1 MIAVAEPA
9 PRKAPERVLELRD
22 LTVELGGRRVLEEV
36 SIWVERGEFVCLLG
50 PNGGGKTTLLKAALG
65 LVRPHSGALT
75 VFGAPPDR
83 SRAGVGYLPQ
93 RKEVPTGFPATPAE
107 LIVAN
112 LRGSWPFRVRARE
125 RDRARGVLA
134 RVGGENLLDKPLAGL
149 SGGETQRVYLARAL
163 VNDPVLLLLD
173 EPTAGVDARG
183 RAAFLDLL
191 AGISRREDLSAVL
204 VTHSVEAVR
213 RLAERVVYLD
223 RRVIASGPPAEV
235 LAASLGEGREFAG
248 RDHAE
253 HVPALCEKD

>member
-1 MIAVAEPA
+1 MSATAEPV
-9 PRKAPERVLELRD
+9 PRLGPERVLEVRD
-22 LTVELGGRRVLEEV
+22 LTVDLGGLRVLEEV
-36 SIWVERGEFVCLLG
+36 SFWVGRGEFVCLCG

-65 LVRPHSGALT
+65 LVRPRSGTLAVL
-75 VFGAPPDR
+75 GAPPDR
-83 SRAGVGYLPQ
+83 SRRAVGYLPQ
-93 RKEVPTGFPATPAE
+93 RKEFLTGFPATASE

-112 LRGSWPFRVRARE
+112 LRGSWPFRIRARE
-125 RDRARGVLA
+125 RDRARGVLG
-134 RVGGENLLDKPLAGL
+134 RVGGEGLLDKPLAGL

-163 VNDPVLLLLD
+163 VNDPALLLLD

-183 RAAFLDLL
+183 RAGFLDLL

-223 RRVIASGPPAEV
+223 RRVLASGPPAEV
-235 LAASLGEGREFAG
+235 LATSLGEGREFAG

-253 HVPALCEKD
+253 HVPALCEEE